1 MISIGR
7 GRDDRMTLTRWRGAA
22 ARQLTAILL
31 AAALA
36 SVGSSQ
42 ATLARA
48 QDGVEGEAPA
58 SDSAASVSPPVA
70 VAPAARPSREEIC
83 DDRIDN
89 DGDGLVDCADADCFD
104 APNCHAGGS
113 EERTNEACSDWIDN
127 DGDGAVDCE
136 DSDCQVPGITV
147 CQGSW
152 RGGPMAGGA
161 AGGGIGRAGDDDL
174 PELGEG
180 QSVEDLIGQGGDNN
194 GERTDELCSDG
205 IDNDFDGR
213 IDCADFGCRFDPQV
227 TVCNG
232 TPGLRFSVVAGVGA
246 TMGWDYDL
254 SGGSERITTSP
265 EAGFTL
271 LQLRALGPIPFIEN
285 SFFLI
290 NVRAEDRVRLTFAN
304 FQIPISDLGHY
315 ISINSGFGGLSPG
328 LIISAARQP
337 LLDPPFYMYRAFEQ
351 GNGAALEVGGPID
364 DRGTVRFRVWAAAGA
379 GEFTGNVGGR
389 FFRTDDRNFAWAAG
403 GAVQFNIIG
412 FFDRF
417 DSPFLYTAVPLTWG
431 ASLGAKFDQRPA
443 ERFFATNAFTLL
455 QVWHISLRAENYTRY
470 VLDDPQTVPIQSAFN
485 VQLGVLLIPR
495 VLFAAADIGGV
506 YQLQG
511 WSAGARPTDP
521 TFREQ
526 LDQLQWRAAL
536 HWYFFRSTGILA
548 VMYREAFNEENPRN
562 YAAPELERDLRIEA
576 RFRF

>member
-1 MISIGR
+1 MKHLR
-7 GRDDRMTLTRWRGAA
+7 LRGAA
-22 ARQLTAILL
+22 ALL
-31 AAALA
+31 LPVIALA
-36 SVGSSQ
+36 IACPPS
-42 ATLARA
+42 AARA
-48 QDGVEGEAPA
+48 QDTTTEPTTPEPPA
-58 SDSAASVSPPVA
+58 ESSPETT
-70 VAPAARPSREEIC
+70 PATSPTPTSTSETVCNDRR
-83 DDRIDN
+83 DD
-89 DGDGLVDCADADCFD
+89 DGDGLVDCADAECFEND
-104 APNCHAGGS
+104 LCHAGGG
-113 EERTNEACSDWIDN
+113 EERTSAACSDWIDN
-127 DGDGAVDCE
+127 DGDQMVDCE
-136 DSDCQVPGITV
+136 DADCQTPQIAA

-152 RGGPMAGGA
+152 RGGAQASGGA
-161 AGGGIGRAGDDDL
+161 AGGAAAVGEEDL

-180 QSVEDLIGQGGDNN
+180 QSVEDLIGRGGDAN

-213 IDCADFGCRFDPQV
+213 SDCADFGCRFDPQV

-246 TMGWDYDL
+246 NIGWDYDQ
-254 SGGSERITTSP
+254 SGSEERITNTP

-364 DRGTVRFRVWAAAGA
+364 ERGVIRFRAWGAAGA

-389 FFRTDDRNFAWAAG
+389 FFRSDDRNFAWAAG
-403 GAVQFNIIG
+403 GAFQFNLIG

-431 ASLGAKFDQRPA
+431 VAVGGKYDQRPA
-443 ERFFATNAFTLL
+443 ERFAATNAFSLL
-455 QVWHISLRAENYTRY
+455 QVWHFSLRVENYTRF
-470 VLDDPQTVPIQSAFN
+470 VMDDPQTIPVQSAFN

-495 VLFAAADIGGV
+495 VLFFAADVGGV
-506 YQLQG
+506 WQVQP
-511 WSAGARPTDP
+511 WSTGAEPTSDP
-521 TFREQ
+521 SYREQ
-526 LDQLQWRAAL
+526 LDTFQWRAAL

-548 VMYREAFNEENPRN
+548 VMYREAHNEENPSDED
-562 YAAPELERDLRIEA
+562 APELERELRLEA

>member
-1 MISIGR
+1 MKHLRLR
-7 GRDDRMTLTRWRGAA
+7 GEA
-22 ARQLTAILL
+22 ARLLTATVI
-31 AAALA
+31 AIAL
-36 SVGSSQ
+36 
-42 ATLARA
+42 
-48 QDGVEGEAPA
+48 
-58 SDSAASVSPPVA
+58 VS
-70 VAPAARPSREEIC
+70 PAARALAQDAPPAETPPPPAETAPAEAPPQAISTPPPASTAETVCNDRN
-83 DDRIDN
+83 DD

-104 APNCHAGGS
+104 APVCHAGGG
-113 EERTNEACSDWIDN
+113 EERTNAACSDWIDN
-127 DGDGAVDCE
+127 DGDQMTDCE
-136 DSDCQVPGITV
+136 DSDCQVDGLSV

-152 RGGPMAGGA
+152 RGQAS
-161 AGGGIGRAGDDDL
+161 GGGGGPAGAVPEEDL

-180 QSVEDLIGQGGDNN
+180 QSVEDLIGRGGDAN

-213 IDCADFGCRFDPQV
+213 SDCADFGCRFDPQV
-227 TVCNG
+227 TVCSG

-246 TMGWDYDL
+246 NIGWDYDQ
-254 SGGSERITTSP
+254 SGSEERITNTP

-304 FQIPISDLGHY
+304 FQIPISSLGHY
-315 ISINSGFGGLSPG
+315 VSLNSGFGGLSPG

-351 GNGAALEVGGPID
+351 GNGAALELGGPID
-364 DRGTVRFRVWAAAGA
+364 DRGITRFRVWGAAGA

-389 FFRTDDRNFAWAAG
+389 FFRSDDRNFAWAAG
-403 GAVQFNIIG
+403 GAFQVNLIG

-417 DSPFLYTAVPLTWG
+417 DSPFLYTPAPLTWG
-431 ASLGAKFDQRPA
+431 LSIGAKFDQRPA
-443 ERFFATNAFTLL
+443 ERFVATNAFSLF
-455 QVWHISLRAENYTRY
+455 QVWHFSLRVENYTRY
-470 VLDDPQTVPIQSAFN
+470 VMDDPQTIPVQSAFN

-495 VLFAAADIGGV
+495 ILFFAADVGGV
-506 YQLQG
+506 YQLEP
-511 WSAGARPTDP
+511 WSEGATPTDP

-526 LDQLQWRAAL
+526 LDTLQWRAAL

-548 VMYREAFNEENPRN
+548 VMYREAYNEENPRD
-562 YAAPELERDLRIEA
+562 YDAPETERELRLEA